1 MRRFHFTEESATSGP
16 QMHVALQYM
25 SQARVYIIV
34 RIKQNVKIFSSSLLH
49 ALNCGYKLAI

>member
-49 ALNCGYKLAI
+49 ALNCGYK